1 MAKFKYKMA
10 NVLDIKMKMED
21 QAKSAFS
28 IAMANLRAE
37 EEKLD
42 ALIARK
48 EEYEEKDRILRTSTL
63 DISEI
68 KSNAAAIL
76 NLKSQVEDQKAN
88 VRAAEDDV
96 ERARFRLDGAVK
108 DRKIHEKLKENAFE
122 EFKADIGRA
131 ESKEVDELVSYRY
144 GSRE

>member
-1 MAKFKYKMA
+1 
-10 NVLDIKMKMED
+10 
-21 QAKSAFS
+21 
-28 IAMANLRAE
+28 MANLRAE